1 MMQRYYV
8 IDREIA
14 AGEHGFDQM
23 VARAYTLKQAVRCL
37 CRRDIELDLYIAH
50 RHGGHILSRW
60 PGTGPRHAPNCD
72 HYEAPDHL
80 TGLGQVLGSAI
91 VDDIDNGV
99 TTLKFGFPL
108 SKGPARAAPNL
119 PAC

>member
-1 MMQRYYV
+1 M
-8 IDREIA
+8 A
-14 AGEHGFDQM
+14 AGENGFDGM
-23 VARAYTLKQAVRCL
+23 VARAYTLRQAFRCL

-50 RHGGHILSRW
+50 RHGGHVLSRW
-60 PGTGPRHAPNCD
+60 PGTGPRHAPSCD

-99 TTLKFGFPL
+99 TTLKFGFTL
-108 SKGPARAAPNL
+108 SKRSEERREGKECVSTFRSRWSASH
-119 PAC
+119 

>member
-37 CRRDIELDLYIAH
+37 CRRDIELDLYIPH
-50 RHGGHILSRW
+50 PPGGHVLSRW
-60 PGTGPRHAPNCD
+60 PGTGPQPSTHFDPYDTPA
-72 HYEAPDHL
+72 HL
-80 TGLGQVLGSAI
+80 TALVSVLRRPI
-91 VDDIDNGV
+91 RHKTPKPH
-99 TTLKFGFPL
+99 TTL
-108 SKGPARAAPNL
+108 
-119 PAC
+119 